1 MERLAG
7 GTSSDAV
14 LRYLEGIPFPALKHD
29 LVHAVR
35 QRGAPADVV
44 AAVGQLPQTEFA
56 DVQQVLDAYPK
67 MA

>member
-1 MERLAG
+1 VERLAG
-7 GTSSDAV
+7 GTSSDTV
-14 LRYLEGIPFPALKHD
+14 LRYLEGIAFPALKHD

-44 AAVGQLPQTEFA
+44 AALSQLPQTEFA
-56 DVQQVLDAYPK
+56 DAQEVLNAYPK